1 MSTAAYRFDFEEI
14 KRTVKMDQI
23 VRHLSLTG
31 LKQRNARQ
39 WKGTCP
45 FCKNLD
51 CFVITNDGGRDKMGA
66 FNCFRCPAGG
76 DQIELVSMMR
86 GNPRKDPQG
95 VFAAAKELHE
105 VFLGGAARAEQPS
118 SNRSDNY
125 PQPQRERKSGFNS
138 EAYLKGL
145 DPTHEAL
152 AGLGI
157 DPETLRE
164 WKAGYASS
172 GVHRGRL
179 ALPITANDGAIV
191 GFFGR
196 SLKDET
202 PMLTFPNGLDPS
214 THIFGADR
222 VKAGHLTLLRDPLDV
237 LRAAES
243 GCENVVAF
251 LTEEITPL
259 QLEGLAALMDQR
271 KCESMSFF

>member
-23 VRHLSLTG
+23 VRHLGLTSVRQ
-31 LKQRNARQ
+31 KSATQ
-39 WKGTCP
+39 WKGACP

-51 CFVITNDGGRDKMGA
+51 CFVINNDGGRDKMGA

-95 VFAAAKELHE
+95 VFAAAKELHQA
-105 VFLGGAARAEQPS
+105 FLGGAAGAERPNA
-118 SNRSDNY
+118 NRSDNY
-125 PQPQRERKSGFNS
+125 PQPQRERKTGFNS

-145 DPTHEAL
+145 DPAHEAL

-157 DPETLRE
+157 DPETLRD
-164 WKAGYASS
+164 WKAGYAAS

-179 ALPITANDGAIV
+179 ALPIIGGDGAIV

-214 THIFGADR
+214 THIFGTDR
-222 VKAGHLTLLRDPLDV
+222 VKAGHLTLLRDPLAV

-243 GCENVVAF
+243 GYENVVAF

-259 QLEGLAALMDQR
+259 QLEGLVALMDQR